1 MTIAPLS
8 RFTVVQ
14 PTASL
19 ADPHVL
25 SDIRDRRSIIDALC
39 DALVRRR
46 DDGRFAPW
54 LATQWQVNAS
64 ARHWRFSLREGV
76 VCHDGGTLDAADAAA
91 SIRRALSPELPGELG
106 TQGILRAYL
115 EGASVSAVDARTLA
129 IDTPIPCADLLDLLV
144 DIPVI
149 PERAHALLPDR
160 VIGSGPY
167 RVANAQP
174 GRVELAAFADHWAG
188 RPPPDQLLW
197 LAEPDADKRLALLES
212 AGADLAVEPPR
223 RFAANETVSLQS
235 APGYLCVIFM
245 FNLLAG
251 PCRDLR
257 VRRTLTHAVNVN
269 ALIAD
274 HTIAAGAAVRLCGPL
289 TPRHAGNDPAAPLH
303 DYDPDGARRLLR
315 EAGYPSGLELD
326 IDLPARFPDESIA
339 LARHIAG
346 DLAAVGV
353 TARLHIHDD
362 RPGYAEMVRAK
373 RFGDLC
379 CFDSS
384 PASAWRVF
392 CEKLDARRQGPWWQG
407 YRNEAVHALLDEAAA
422 SVDSDRRTAL
432 LRRISNVVHQEVPW
446 LFLYAPHSRWALGAA
461 AAGWRPSAEGRVRIV
476 ADAPESSLSAAPAQ
490 SIHFHESVKIQ

>member
-39 DALVRRR
+39 DALVRRH
-46 DDGRFAPW
+46 DDGSYAPW
-54 LATQWQVNAS
+54 LAWQWQVDAS
-64 ARHWRFSLREGV
+64 ARHWRFSLRQGV
-76 VCHDGGTLDAADAAA
+76 VCHDGGTLDAADVAA

-115 EGASVSAVDARTLA
+115 DGASLSVVDARTLA
-129 IDTPIPCADLLDLLV
+129 IDTPTPYADLLDLLV

-149 PERAHALLPDR
+149 PERAHALLPGR

-167 RVANAQP
+167 RIAHAQP
-174 GRVELAAFADHWAG
+174 GRVELSAFADHWAG
-188 RPPPDQLLW
+188 RPPAEQLLW

-212 AGADLAVEPPR
+212 AGADLAVDPPR
-223 RFAANETVSLQS
+223 RFAANENVSLRS
-235 APGYLCVIFM
+235 APGHLAVIFM
-245 FNLLAG
+245 FKLSAG

-257 VRRTLTHAVNVN
+257 VRRALTHAVDVD

-274 HTIAAGAAVRLCGPL
+274 PEIAAGAAVRLCGPL
-289 TPRHAGNDPAAPLH
+289 TPQHAGNDPETPPHA
-303 DYDPDGARRLLR
+303 YDPERARRLLR

-339 LARHIAG
+339 LARRVA
-346 DLAAVGV
+346 DYLAAVGV
-353 TARLHIHDD
+353 AARLHVHED
-362 RPGYAEMVRAK
+362 RPAYAERVRAK

-392 CEKLDARRQGPWWQG
+392 SEKLDARRQGPWWQG
-407 YRNEAVHALLDEAAA
+407 YHNEAVHALLDEAAA
-422 SVDSDRRTAL
+422 CVDVDRRTAL
-432 LRRISNVVHQEVPW
+432 LRRISNIAHQEVPW

-461 AAGWRPSAEGRVRIV
+461 AAGWRPSGEGRVRIV
-476 ADAPESSLSAAPAQ
+476 TDAPKRPLSAAPAP
-490 SIHFHESVKIQ
+490 